1 VLGHFWPVLASSDD
15 LTFSQN
21 TAMCPPSFRGSTT
34 VSKFLRGALQIGGK
48 LVELGL
54 LPAQDDDEKLADK
67 VYYLDRSGKLKFDRF
82 GNELIS
88 TPEKLERQ
96 VKQLVS

>member
-1 VLGHFWPVLASSDD
+1 
-15 LTFSQN
+15 
-21 TAMCPPSFRGSTT
+21 M
-34 VSKFLRGALQIGGK
+34 SKFLRGALEIGGM

-54 LPAQDDDEKLADK
+54 LKAEDDDEKLADK

>member
-1 VLGHFWPVLASSDD
+1 
-15 LTFSQN
+15 
-21 TAMCPPSFRGSTT
+21 M
-34 VSKFLRGALQIGGK
+34 SKFLRGALEIGGK

-54 LPAQDDDEKLADK
+54 LPAEDDDEKLADK

>member
-1 VLGHFWPVLASSDD
+1 
-15 LTFSQN
+15 
-21 TAMCPPSFRGSTT
+21 M
-34 VSKFLRGALQIGGK
+34 SKFLRGALEIGGA

-54 LPAQDDDEKLADK
+54 LPKCDDDEKLADK

-88 TPEKLERQ
+88 TPEKLERL

>member
-1 VLGHFWPVLASSDD
+1 MPG
-15 LTFSQN
+15 
-21 TAMCPPSFRGSTT
+21 
-34 VSKFLRGALQIGGK
+34 FLRGARAIARK

-54 LPAQDDDEKLADK
+54 LPEDDDEKNEDR
-67 VYYLDRSGKLKFDRF
+67 VYYFDRAGKLKFDRF

-96 VKQLVS
+96 VSKLVS

>member
-1 VLGHFWPVLASSDD
+1 
-15 LTFSQN
+15 
-21 TAMCPPSFRGSTT
+21 

-54 LPAQDDDEKLADK
+54 LPAQDDDEKLTDK

-82 GNELIS
+82 GNEFIS
-88 TPEKLERQ
+88 TPEKLERL

>member
-1 VLGHFWPVLASSDD
+1 
-15 LTFSQN
+15 
-21 TAMCPPSFRGSTT
+21 M
-34 VSKFLRGALQIGGK
+34 SKFLIGALAIGRK
-48 LVELGL
+48 LIELEL
-54 LPAQDDDEKLADK
+54 IPETDDDKLTDK

-96 VKQLVS
+96 VGKLVS

>member
-1 VLGHFWPVLASSDD
+1 MSG
-15 LTFSQN
+15 
-21 TAMCPPSFRGSTT
+21 
-34 VSKFLRGALQIGGK
+34 FLIGARAIARK

-54 LPAQDDDEKLADK
+54 LPENDDAGKLADK

-88 TPEKLERQ
+88 TPEKLQRQ
-96 VKQLVS
+96 VDKLVP

>member
-1 VLGHFWPVLASSDD
+1 
-15 LTFSQN
+15 
-21 TAMCPPSFRGSTT
+21 

-88 TPEKLERQ
+88 TPEKLER
-96 VKQLVS
+96 VVTKIVG

>member
-1 VLGHFWPVLASSDD
+1 
-15 LTFSQN
+15 
-21 TAMCPPSFRGSTT
+21 M
-34 VSKFLRGALQIGGK
+34 SKFLRGALEIGGK

-54 LPAQDDDEKLADK
+54 LPAEDDEKLADK

>member
-1 VLGHFWPVLASSDD
+1 
-15 LTFSQN
+15 
-21 TAMCPPSFRGSTT
+21 M
-34 VSKFLRGALQIGGK
+34 SKFLRGALEIGGK

-54 LPAQDDDEKLADK
+54 LSAEENDEKLTDK